1 MGTNYYAKFIPILT
15 EEEKDEYKKS
25 IDDIDEKK
33 IVEVL
38 DKIRKPKD
46 FPEWLKNYV
55 EDGLIHIGKKSCGW
69 LFCFNPQCYVGY
81 DKIPHKLYSEFTKE
95 KIKEFLL
102 NDKLLLYN
110 EYDEL
115 IDKNEFIEN
124 FIDNVN
130 PDDVFKTVKDFNSF
144 YKGENLHGYYY
155 YNNLIDYLRTL
166 KGITFT
172 ENYYDFFSD
181 GLRFST
187 STEFC

>member
-1 MGTNYYAKFIPILT
+1 MGTNYYAKYIPILT
-15 EEEKDEYKKS
+15 DEEKDEYKKS
-25 IDDIDEKK
+25 IEDIDEKK

-69 LFCFNPQCYVGY
+69 SFCFNPQCYVGY

-115 IDKNEFIEN
+115 IDKNEFIEDYIN
-124 FIDNVN
+124 NNN
-130 PDDVFKTVKDFNSF
+130 PDDYNIVNNY
-144 YKGENLHGYYY
+144 YKEDGLNRTYH
-155 YNNLIDYLRTL
+155 NNLIDYLKTL

-172 ENYYDFFSD
+172 KNYYDFFSE